1 MTKTWGIAAALAAC
15 AIDASAETLN
25 FQETG
30 AMLQTDNTTLTAT
43 ADNAT
48 LNATADNATLNA
60 TDNATPATAVDTT
73 VSMSKERMA
82 EIEKEARR
90 IAYEKKY
97 GGYTPKK
104 EFSIGP
110 APLVAFGLL
119 SMAEKKKFRTAH
131 EKFVPFYKNG
141 LDDYLQFGPVV
152 VSTILNVAGYEGRS
166 NFVRYVASAGASYVV
181 MAALVNG
188 LKYSVR
194 QMRPDG
200 STPNS
205 FPSGHTATAFTAA
218 TILHKE
224 YGLTRSPWWSV
235 LGYATAATTGIM
247 RTLNNRHWISDVLV
261 GAGIGIIST
270 DIGYAIVDMIMK
282 DKGIKRKPREFRADL
297 INNPSF
303 FRLSLGMQG
312 LSNIE
317 LKPTT
322 SYTTTM
328 QVWNQSGASLDNDY
342 FTVVR
347 NGNPF
352 RIPDDFEN
360 RSNPT
365 YNNYSSNNPAVAE
378 GTAPT
383 IHTSMGTT
391 VGVEGAYFINPYVGF
406 GLRGRIT
413 TSSVY
418 TDDLYCYDTRGLV
431 TGTVGS
437 RLSNYT
443 AAADVWSIA
452 DIGIGVYGSLPLT
465 PRHSIGGKVLYG
477 RRFYGSLDLQASYDL
492 SFRVKGDTEV
502 YTENMAG
509 DDLEISSTNAD
520 GIGAG
525 ISYTYAAGSGMAL
538 SAFVDYDYSKP
549 QFDITYTPY
558 NTDAEKMLLTQS
570 RFSHKQKIHSLTIGA
585 SMVIMF

>member
-1 MTKTWGIAAALAAC
+1 MRKTWGIAAALAAC
-15 AIDASAETLN
+15 AIDASAETLDL
-25 FQETG
+25 QETE
-30 AMLQTDNTTLTAT
+30 ALMLTDNTTLAAT
-43 ADNAT
+43 ASSTT
-48 LNATADNATLNA
+48 LTTAA
-60 TDNATPATAVDTT
+60 DTT
-73 VSMSKERMA
+73 VSQSQERMA
-82 EIEKEARR
+82 DMAEEARR
-90 IAYEKKY
+90 IAYENKY

-104 EFSIGP
+104 EFSIGA
-110 APLVAFGLL
+110 APLVAFGLV

-141 LDDYLQFGPVV
+141 LDDYMQFAPLA
-152 VSTILNVAGYEGRS
+152 VSTVLKVAGYEGRS
-166 NFVRYVASAGASYVV
+166 NLVRYVASAGASYVV

-235 LGYATAATTGIM
+235 LGYATATTTGIM

-270 DIGYAIVDMIMK
+270 DIGYAIVDLIMK

-312 LSNIE
+312 MSNIE
-317 LKPTT
+317 LSPNT
-322 SYTTTM
+322 SYTTAM

-342 FTVVR
+342 FTVVH

-352 RIPDDFEN
+352 RVPDSFNDRN
-360 RSNPT
+360 ATT
-365 YNNYSSNNPAVAE
+365 YDNYSGGKPAVAE

-418 TDDLYCYDTRGLV
+418 TDDLYCYDTKGLV
-431 TGTVGS
+431 TGTEGA

-452 DIGIGVYGSLPLT
+452 DIGVGVYGSLPIT
-465 PRHSIGGKVLYG
+465 PRHSIGAKLLYG
-477 RRFYGSLDLQASYDL
+477 RRFYGALDLQASYDINYRL
-492 SFRVKGDTEV
+492 KGEADVNTTTM
-502 YTENMAG
+502 YG

-520 GIGAG
+520 GVAAG

-558 NTDAEKMLLTQS
+558 NTDAQKMLLTQS
-570 RFSHKQKIHSLTIGA
+570 HFTHKQKVHALTIGA

>member
-73 VSMSKERMA
+73 VSMSKERMT

-141 LDDYLQFGPVV
+141 LDDYLQFGPVA

-166 NFVRYVASAGASYVV
+166 NFVRYLASAGASYVV

>member
-15 AIDASAETLN
+15 AIDANADSLY
-25 FQETG
+25 FQDTES
-30 AMLQTDNTTLTAT
+30 MLQTDTTTLTT
-43 ADNAT
+43 AAESAT
-48 LNATADNATLNA
+48 LTAAGNT
-60 TDNATPATAVDTT
+60 TPATAVDTT
-73 VSMSKERMA
+73 VSMSKERME

-141 LDDYLQFGPVV
+141 LDDYLQFGPVA

-492 SFRVKGDTEV
+492 SFSVKGDTEV

>member
-48 LNATADNATLNA
+48 LNATADDATLNA

-73 VSMSKERMA
+73 VSMSKERMT

>member
-73 VSMSKERMA
+73 VSMSKERMT

>member
-48 LNATADNATLNA
+48 LNATADNAT
-60 TDNATPATAVDTT
+60 DNATPATAVDTT
-73 VSMSKERMA
+73 VSMSKERMT